1 MSDVRILIVD
11 DEATIRALLKCAV
24 AGPGVDLFEA
34 DSAERA
40 LEMAV
45 LQAPF
50 DLVITDILM
59 PGMDGV
65 ELAGRMRAQGY
76 AGKFLFISGFCDLQ
90 SLEKRIRGFHA
101 RFLAKPFS
109 IPELVRMVRILLG
122 ERNVQP
128 LRMPAPRHKRAV
140 R

>member
-1 MSDVRILIVD
+1 MSHTRILIVD

-40 LEMAV
+40 LNSAAY
-45 LQAPF
+45 QSPF

-65 ELAGRMRAQGY
+65 ELAARMRDGGH
-76 AGKFLFISGFCDLQ
+76 AGKFLFMSGSFDMPA
-90 SLEKRIRGFHA
+90 LENRIRGFHSG
-101 RFLAKPFS
+101 FLAKPFS
-109 IPELVRMVRILLG
+109 IPELVRMVRLLLG
-122 ERNVQP
+122 ERNGEPQRTP
-128 LRMPAPRHKRAV
+128 SLERKRAAP
-140 R
+140 